1 MSDEIGRPSG
11 AIKSRDSL
19 FVAKNKIDRD
29 RRERY
34 EFGPFLLEPAE
45 RKLMLGN
52 EVVVLTPKAFDT
64 LVLLVRNSGHLLEK
78 DELLSMVWPDSF
90 VEEGNLSNNIFL
102 LRKAL
107 GEDPP
112 YIETVPKRGYRF
124 VGAVRQLPLA
134 APPRLEEPPELH
146 RELASEVSIG
156 AKSRKGWLRIAG
168 PIFVGVA
175 CALAALFAY
184 RGSRPRAEPATLTA
198 APFSAL
204 PGRQSGPTFS
214 PDGSHVAFAWDGDPA
229 SGSSGSD
236 LYVRALGS
244 ETLLRLTQ
252 HPSRCIDAA
261 WSPDGTQ
268 IAFHRVSGSDTGV
281 YVVPALGGPE
291 RKLRATHI
299 PYCFTAISWS
309 PDGKWIAFV
318 DSLPSGESYR
328 IHLLSLET
336 LESKEIPH
344 APKCQAEWWPAFS
357 SDGKQL
363 AYQCLQGGAES
374 GIYSVAT
381 SSGEPKLITQFS
393 GFPQGIAW
401 TADNRR
407 LIVSNYSNAGELVE
421 VTVAD
426 GSLRKLPFADSSL
439 PAISRKGDKLAY
451 SARTYNKN
459 IWRKDLLH
467 PQSAAVKLIS
477 STREQFDPQYSPD
490 GSHIAFESTRA
501 GIQEIWISDA
511 EGTNLVQVSN
521 FKNPQTGWPHWS
533 PDGKK
538 IAFDSRESGHPEV
551 YTVDISE
558 RVPRKLLTNV
568 AGNSVPSWSRDG
580 KWIYFVLNEVRGQR
594 IYRCPANGG
603 DAVALSQPGDYS
615 FGPIESYDGETVYFT
630 TFGTNSTLHAVSVK
644 HPGAESVLQEMPPVR
659 NMTLWAL
666 APGGIYFVSPDASRS
681 VQYFDFATKKVRQ
694 IFEIEKGL
702 AYGLSVS
709 PDERW
714 ILYSQ
719 IDEQKSEL
727 MLVDHFR

>member
-1 MSDEIGRPSG
+1 MNDEIRRPGGS
-11 AIKSRDSL
+11 IKSRDSL
-19 FVAKNKIDRD
+19 FVAKDTADRD
-29 RRERY
+29 RRELY
-34 EFGPFLLEPAE
+34 EFGCFRLEPTE
-45 RKLMLGN
+45 RKLMRGN

-78 DELLSMVWPDSF
+78 DELIKMLWPDTF
-90 VEEGNLSNNIFL
+90 VEEGNLSNNIFV

-134 APPRLEEPPELH
+134 APPRRGKPPERH

-156 AKSRKGWLRIAG
+156 ANSRKNWLRIAG
-168 PIFVGVA
+168 PILVGVA
-175 CALAALFAY
+175 CALAALIVY
-184 RGSRPRAEPATLTA
+184 LRSRPRAELATLTA
-198 APFSAL
+198 VPFSAL
-204 PGRQSGPTFS
+204 PGEESGPTFS
-214 PDGSHVAFAWDGDPA
+214 PDGSHVAFAWDGGAAPG
-229 SGSSGSD
+229 SGGSD
-236 LYVRALGS
+236 LYIKALGS

-268 IAFHRVSGSDTGV
+268 IAFHRVSDSDTGV

-318 DSLPSGESYR
+318 DSLPSGKDYR
-328 IHLLSLET
+328 IYLLSIET

-344 APKCQAEWWPAFS
+344 APRCQAEWWPAFS

-363 AYQCLQGGAES
+363 AYECLQGGAET
-374 GIYSVAT
+374 GIYSVPT
-381 SSGEPKLITQFS
+381 SGLEPKLITQFS

-401 TADNRR
+401 TADNKR

-421 VTVAD
+421 ITVAD
-426 GSLRKLPFADSSL
+426 GSLRKLPFEDASL

-451 SARTYNKN
+451 TARTSNIN
-459 IWRKDLLH
+459 IWRKDLVH

-477 STREQFDPQYSPD
+477 STRVQLDPQYSPD

-501 GIQEIWISDA
+501 GTHEIWISDA
-511 EGTNLVQVSN
+511 DGTNLVQVSN
-521 FKNPQTGWPHWS
+521 FKNPLTGSPHWS

-558 RVPRKLLTNV
+558 RVPRRLLTNV
-568 AGNSVPSWSRDG
+568 TEKLVPGWSRDG
-580 KWIYFVLNEVRGQR
+580 KWIYFVSNEVGGQR

-603 DAVALSQPGDYS
+603 DAVALSQLGDYS
-615 FGPIESYDGETVYFT
+615 FGPTESYDGETVYFT
-630 TFGTNSTLHAVSVK
+630 TSGVNSTLHMASVK
-644 HPGAESVLQEMPPVR
+644 HLGTESVLQEMPPVR
-659 NMTLWAL
+659 NMTLWTL
-666 APGGIYFVSPDASRS
+666 APGGVYFVSTDASRS
-681 VQYFDFATKKVRQ
+681 VRYFDFATKKVRQ
-694 IFEIEKGL
+694 IFEIGKPIG
-702 AYGLSVS
+702 YGLSVS
-709 PDERW
+709 PDGRW
-714 ILYSQ
+714 ILYSL
-719 IDEQKSEL
+719 IDEKKSEL